1 MGHFLASLPNSW
13 RAANVADLPLPP
25 DSFLVYSES
34 EAEDRANVSYWRRL
48 YQQLDPSAFAVIL
61 PRANSSPGTFTIRFG
76 ESEFSTDAS
85 DLRDFIEVVPTESS
99 LIVDISGVDHTFW
112 AGCMVQFKMHVSALY
127 FIYTEP
133 ATYRFAI
140 RPSTAAEFETG
151 IFDLSDRSR
160 GVSPLP
166 RFVNLHGP
174 ELYGGRSVFVP
185 LLGFEGRRVLNVL
198 SGLDPTPMDVVPIVG
213 VPGYRLEFPSYTVTC
228 NEVFFSETR
237 SEARI
242 RYAAANDPFEV
253 RDVLRKIGLEFPKTY
268 MYIAPI
274 GTRPHAVG
282 ALMFADEERERAEIL
297 FDHPIRKSKSR
308 QGTGNAHLYRIF

>member
-1 MGHFLASLPNSW
+1 MFGPLTNVW
-13 RAANVADLPLPP
+13 RAATVADLPLPQN
-25 DSFLVYSES
+25 SFIIYSES
-34 EAEDRANVSYWRRL
+34 EADDRANVSYWRGRFR
-48 YQQLDPSAFAVIL
+48 QRDPRSFAVIL
-61 PRANSSPGTFTIRFG
+61 RKSTISPATFIVRLGEREIEANAF
-76 ESEFSTDAS
+76 
-85 DLRDFIEVVPTESS
+85 DLRDMVEFIPDGANLV
-99 LIVDISGVDHTFW
+99 IDISGVDHTFW
-112 AGCMVQFKMHVSALY
+112 AGCMVECRSRVSALY

-133 ATYRFAI
+133 GTYKFAV
-140 RPSTAAEFETG
+140 RPSSADDFETG

-166 RFVNLHGP
+166 RFANLHGP

-198 SGLDPTPMDVVPIVG
+198 SGLDPTPIHVVPVIG
-213 VPGYRLEFPSYTVTC
+213 VPGYRLEFPSYTVSC
-228 NEVFFSETR
+228 NEVFFGDTR

-242 RYAAANDPFEV
+242 RYAPANDPFET
-253 RDVLRKIGLEFPKTY
+253 RDVLRSIGRDFPDTY

-297 FDHPIRKSKSR
+297 FDHPIRKSESR

>member
-1 MGHFLASLPNSW
+1 MAHFLESLPNLW
-13 RAANVADLPLPP
+13 RAKTVADLPLPP
-25 DSFLVYSES
+25 DSFVIYSES
-34 EAEDRANVSYWRRL
+34 EADDRANVSYWRQRC
-48 YQQLDPSAFAVIL
+48 QQLDPRSFAVIL
-61 PRANSSPGTFTIRFG
+61 AKSPGLPDTFDIRFG
-76 ESEFSTDAS
+76 KHEFSTNAF
-85 DLRDFIEVVPTESS
+85 DLRDLIEIVPNGSN

-112 AGCMVQFKMHVSALY
+112 AGCMVEFKARVAALY

-133 ATYRFAI
+133 GTYRFAI
-140 RPSTAAEFETG
+140 RPSAAEEFETG

-166 RFVNLHGP
+166 RFANLHGP

-198 SGLDPTPMDVVPIVG
+198 SGLDPTPLDVVPIIG

-228 NEVFFSETR
+228 NEVFFGETR
-237 SEARI
+237 SETRV
-242 RYAAANDPFEV
+242 RYAPANDPFQV
-253 RDVLRKIGLEFPKTY
+253 RDVLRTIGEDFPNTY

-297 FDHPIRKSKSR
+297 FDHPIRKSESR
-308 QGTGNAHLYRIF
+308 QGTGHAHLYRIF